1 MMASIESIVTRPM
14 PEIKWTWNLGD
25 LITITVLLVGM
36 AVIWGQ
42 VSTKLDEHG
51 RTLAVIQAQQAET
64 VRQIIAI
71 QLEQERVRTTLELKE
86 GIVVKS
92 RP

>member
-1 MMASIESIVTRPM
+1 M